1 MHSPA
6 FFQQLI
12 EEEIKKVSFPREP
25 EELYD
30 PIRYTIA
37 LGGKRLRPALLLMSN
52 ELFGGDYHAIVR
64 PALAIELFHNFT
76 LLHDDIM
83 DKAPLRRGQPT
94 VHEKWNA
101 DIAILSGDTLF
112 VKSCELMMNVEDR
125 YLRQALTLFYAAATD
140 VCEGQQWDM
149 NFETST
155 HVSVA
160 DYLRMI
166 GSKTAALLA
175 CALSIGALT
184 AGASEA
190 EQQHIH
196 SFGKN
201 LGIAFQLHDDVLD
214 LYGDE
219 KKFGKKQGGDIVSNK
234 KTFLLLSAMQFAVG
248 PDRDEL
254 AQWIFAKNFN
264 PAEKV
269 NAIKTI
275 FSALGIREKAEA
287 EMEKYFQ
294 SAIRDLDAIQ
304 QSDERKST
312 LREFA
317 EQLMLR
323 EV

>member
-1 MHSPA
+1 
-6 FFQQLI
+6 
-12 EEEIKKVSFPREP
+12 
-25 EELYD
+25 
-30 PIRYTIA
+30 
-37 LGGKRLRPALLLMSN
+37 
-52 ELFGGDYHAIVR
+52 
-64 PALAIELFHNFT
+64 
-76 LLHDDIM
+76 
-83 DKAPLRRGQPT
+83 
-94 VHEKWNA
+94 
-101 DIAILSGDTLF
+101 
-112 VKSCELMMNVEDR
+112 MMNVEDR

-234 KTFLLLSAMQFAVG
+234 KTFLLLSAMQCAVG

-254 AQWIFAKNFN
+254 VQWIFAKNFD

-304 QSDERKST
+304 QSVEQKT
-312 LREFA
+312 ILREFA

>member
-1 MHSPA
+1 MQRPV
-6 FFQQLI
+6 FFQQII
-12 EEEIKKVSFPREP
+12 EEEIQKISFHKEP

-30 PIRYTIA
+30 PIRYMIR
-37 LGGKRLRPALLLMSN
+37 LGGKRLRPALLLMSH
-52 ELFGGDYHAIVR
+52 ELFGGDFQKVLR

-94 VHEKWNA
+94 VHEKWNS

-112 VKSCELMMNVEDR
+112 VKSCELMMEVEDR
-125 YLRQALTLFYAAATD
+125 YLRRALTVFYQSAIE

-149 NFETST
+149 NFETAEK
-155 HVSVA
+155 VGVP

-175 CALSIGALT
+175 SSLSIGALT
-184 AGASEA
+184 AGAPETD
-190 EQQHIH
+190 QQHIY

-219 KKFGKKQGGDIVSNK
+219 KKFGKKPGGDIVSNK
-234 KTFLLLSAMQFAVG
+234 KTFLLLSAMQSAEGAVQK
-248 PDRDEL
+248 DL
-254 AQWIFAKNFN
+254 LHWISAKDFDA
-264 PAEKV
+264 AEKV
-269 NAIKTI
+269 SAIRSI
-275 FSALGIREKAEA
+275 YSSLGIREKAEA
-287 EMEKYFQ
+287 EMEKYFHA
-294 SAIRDLDAIQ
+294 AIRDLDAIPQ
-304 QSDERKST
+304 TEERKIV

-323 EV
+323 EA